1 MNNLAVAYR
10 VAGKLDRA
18 LPLLEETL
26 QLRKAKLGVDHADTL
41 QSIDNLATGYQ
52 AAGKLDQALP
62 LYEETFRLYKA
73 KLGADHPETLQSMSN
88 LAVGYRA
95 LGKLDQ
101 ALPLLEEN
109 LKLRKAKLGLDHP
122 DTFRS
127 MSNLGVGYRAAGKM
141 DLALPLLQEAATGIE
156 KQRFQHQSAGP
167 IVKNLIRCLEIM
179 QRLDQA
185 EAWQRKWLAVVKEQA
200 GADSLAYG
208 SELAALGRN
217 LLMQKNWSGAEVV
230 LRESVALN
238 EKKQTPT
245 AWTVF
250 DAKGTL
256 GGALLGQKR
265 YAEAEPLLVAGYEGM
280 KQHEGQIPPQEKVRV
295 TEGIERLVQLYEAT
309 GKPEETAKWRKLL
322 AQTRDSGKQPA
333 KLPAPPSRP

>member
-1 MNNLAVAYR
+1 MV
-10 VAGKLDRA
+10 V
-18 LPLLEETL
+18 
-26 QLRKAKLGVDHADTL
+26 
-41 QSIDNLATGYQ
+41 
-52 AAGKLDQALP
+52 
-62 LYEETFRLYKA
+62 
-73 KLGADHPETLQSMSN
+73 ADHLNAHDSLPSTE
-88 LAVGYRA
+88 V
-95 LGKLDQ
+95 GKLDQ